1 MTERSREKKVSSTR
15 IEKVGKVTLD
25 YTFYTGDDQ
34 YSDGDAVENQL
45 LEIVKN
51 RKDYDYAMD
60 EYREWPV
67 LYHLSRQRE
76 NIAAP
81 MNIKKNDSLLE
92 IGAGPGA
99 VTGAFARR
107 AGHVDC
113 IELSKRRSMINAVR
127 HQDMDNL
134 CIYVGNF
141 NDVHLK
147 KQYDVITLIGV
158 LEYAC
163 YYTKGDHPFRDFL
176 KEVCAL
182 LKPGGRLYVAIE
194 NKLGMKYFA
203 GYHEDHLGKPYA
215 GIEGYRPEDHVR
227 TFTRSE
233 LKNLLKSTGF
243 KNPYFYYPFPDYK
256 LPTVIL
262 SEESIENADIEF
274 REYTN
279 YDLPII
285 TEFNQN
291 KAFQSLKGTKERKI
305 FANSFLVEAVKG

>member
-1 MTERSREKKVSSTR
+1 MSRENKVNSTKT
-15 IEKVGKVTLD
+15 EKVGNVTLD
-25 YTFYTGDDQ
+25 YTFYSGDDQ
-34 YSDGDAVENQL
+34 YSDGDAVENRL
-45 LEIVKN
+45 LEIVTSGS
-51 RKDYDYAMD
+51 DYNYAME

-76 NIAAP
+76 NIVAP
-81 MNIKKNDSLLE
+81 MDIRKSDELLE

-99 VTGAFARR
+99 VTGAFADR
-107 AGHVDC
+107 AAHVDC
-113 IELSKRRSMINAVR
+113 IELSKRRSMINAER
-127 HQDMDNL
+127 HKDRDNIR
-134 CIYVGNF
+134 IYVGNF
-141 NDVHLK
+141 NEIRLTK
-147 KQYDVITLIGV
+147 KYDVVTLVGV

-163 YYTKGDHPFRDFL
+163 YYTKGDHPFTDFL
-176 KEVCAL
+176 KEVRDF
-182 LKPGGRLYVAIE
+182 LKPGGRLYIAIE

-203 GYHEDHLGKPYA
+203 GYHEDHLGRAYA

-233 LKNLLKSTGF
+233 LKKLLKDTGF

-256 LPTVIL
+256 LPTVIF
-262 SEESIENADIEF
+262 SEESIENADIDF
-274 REYTN
+274 PEYTN